1 MHGRQT
7 GMVPAAVPTTA
18 PPRHLPVRMSWVV
31 WGVGVLAYVLA
42 VMQRTTLGVA
52 GLDAAQHLGV
62 SPGALSMFVFV
73 QVSVYMLSQV
83 PAGFLVDRLG
93 ARVMLVASG
102 TLLAAGQLLLALST
116 ALPLAV
122 LGRVLVGVGDAI
134 VFVAVLALLP
144 RWFPARRVPMVTQVT
159 TILCQTGQILS
170 AVPFL
175 ALLHVAGWPA
185 AFGSAAAASA
195 LVAVL
200 ALVVVRDAPGGPPER
215 GPAVSPREVGRQ
227 LRTVWGRPGTRL
239 GFFAHLSVQFSMNVF
254 TLLWGVPYLVSA
266 QGLSSGAAGA
276 LVTLFVVCTI
286 TFGPVAGALSTW
298 RPLHRSRLVLV
309 VVAVTAAMWTVVLAV
324 PAPAPL
330 WLLVLLVVVLGMGG
344 PASVVGIDIGR
355 TSNPT
360 SSVGV
365 AQALV
370 NLGGFAA
377 SLVVLVA
384 MGGVLDRS
392 GGFTPEAFRLAWLV
406 QYPVW
411 VLGVTCLLLARR
423 TVRLDRGRSV
433 PQRPDADM
441 LRTGGGASR
450 SR

>member
-1 MHGRQT
+1 
-7 GMVPAAVPTTA
+7 
-18 PPRHLPVRMSWVV
+18 VV
-31 WGVGVLAYVLA
+31 WGVGVLAYVLT

-52 GLDAAQHLGV
+52 GLDAAEHLGV
-62 SPGALSMFVFV
+62 SAGALSLFVFV
-73 QVSVYMLSQV
+73 QVSVYMLAQL
-83 PAGFLVDRLG
+83 PAGFLTDRHG
-93 ARVMLVASG
+93 ARVMLVASA

-116 ALPLAV
+116 GLPLAV
-122 LGRVLVGVGDAI
+122 LARVLVGVGDAI

-144 RWFPARRVPMVTQVT
+144 RWFPARRVPMITQLT
-159 TILCQTGQILS
+159 TILCQAGQILS

-175 ALLHVAGWPA
+175 ALLHAAGWQA

-215 GPAVSPREVGRQ
+215 APGVSLPEIGRRLRE
-227 LRTVWGRPGTRL
+227 VWGRPGTRV
-239 GFFAHLSVQFSMNVF
+239 GVFCHMAVQFPMNVF

-266 QGLSSGAAGA
+266 QGLSGAAAGG
-276 LVTLFVVCTI
+276 LITVFVACTI
-286 TFGPVAGALSTW
+286 AFGPVVGVLTTW
-298 RPLHRSRLVLV
+298 RPLRRSRLVLV
-309 VVAVTAAMWTVVLAV
+309 VVAVTAATWTAVLAL
-324 PAPAPL
+324 PGRAPL
-330 WLLVLLVVVLGMGG
+330 AVLVLLVVVLALGG

-360 SSVGV
+360 SSLGV

-377 SLVVLVA
+377 SLVVLAA
-384 MGGVLDRS
+384 MGVVLDLA

-411 VLGVTCLLLARR
+411 AVGVVCLLLARR
-423 TVRLDRGRSV
+423 TARRAEPAAVGGDAQGRSAARRAT
-433 PQRPDADM
+433 PAAAGPPTA
-441 LRTGGGASR
+441 
-450 SR
+450 

>member
-1 MHGRQT
+1 
-7 GMVPAAVPTTA
+7 
-18 PPRHLPVRMSWVV
+18 MSWVV
-31 WGVGVLAYVLA
+31 WAVGVLAYVLA

-52 GLDAAQHLGV
+52 GLDAAEHLGV
-62 SPGALSMFVFV
+62 SAGALSMFVFV
-73 QVSVYMLSQV
+73 QVSVYMLAQV

-102 TLLAAGQLLLALST
+102 TLLAAGQLLLALSA

-144 RWFPARRVPMVTQVT
+144 RWFPARRVPMVTQIT
-159 TILCQTGQILS
+159 TILCQLGQVLS

-175 ALLHVAGWPA
+175 ALLHATGWQV

-200 ALVVVRDAPGGPPER
+200 AVAVVRDAPGGPPER
-215 GPAVSPREVGRQ
+215 GPAVSPREIGRR
-227 LRTVWGRPGTRL
+227 LRVVWDRPGTRV
-239 GFFAHLSVQFSMNVF
+239 GFFAHLAVQFSMNVF

-266 QGLSSGAAGA
+266 QGLSTAAAGA

-286 TFGPVAGALSTW
+286 TFGPVAGALTTW
-298 RPLHRSRLVLV
+298 RPLRRSRLVLIV
-309 VVAVTAAMWTVVLAV
+309 VGLTAAAWTAVLAL
-324 PAPAPL
+324 PAPVPL

-360 SSVGV
+360 SSLGV
-365 AQALV
+365 AQAVV
-370 NLGGFAA
+370 NLGGFSA
-377 SLVVLVA
+377 SLVVLAA
-384 MGGVLDRS
+384 MGVVLDLA
-392 GGFTPEAFRLAWLV
+392 GGFTPEGFRLAWLV

-411 VLGVTCLLLARR
+411 AMGVVCLLRARR
-423 TVRLDRGRSV
+423 TARRVGPSGPPAQPV
-433 PQRPDADM
+433 DA
-441 LRTGGGASR
+441 LAGT
-450 SR
+450 